1 MGISWPPRGA
11 PWIPSDLIWLGME
24 HLVGVGETGTCC
36 CLFSGHLCISPEP
49 AAGETLPRVGTGL
62 SGKLSEF
69 SHTPGQM
76 VGVVCQ
82 AVMEKRPSGQ

>member
-1 MGISWPPRGA
+1 MGA
-11 PWIPSDLIWLGME
+11 
-24 HLVGVGETGTCC
+24 GEAGTCC
-36 CLFSGHLCISPEP
+36 CLFSRHLCISPEP
-49 AAGETLPRVGTGL
+49 AAGEAFPRVGTGL
-62 SGKLSEF
+62 AGKLSEY